1 MINGR
6 LIRTLVVKDV
16 TLIFKNRF
24 FAFITVFGLVVY
36 VAIYFL
42 LPRSLNDTL
51 ALGLY
56 APAMPDVLR
65 ERLSGDGLD
74 ITLVDSDGA
83 LQAGVLAGDYPVGI
97 ALPADMLAQMQA
109 GAKPQVQ
116 LYLTAELPPELKEAY
131 SVLLEEIAF
140 LVSGQLLT
148 IATTETI
155 LGPDLAGR
163 QIAPRDRMLPL
174 LAVIVLLMETLA
186 LASLISSEIEGRTL
200 QALLVTPMRVQDLF
214 VSKGLVGVGLA
225 FGQAMLILIITGGL
239 SRAPLLLP
247 AALLL
252 GALLTTG
259 IGFMLASVA
268 RDMMSVMAWGVVTLI
283 VLIIPA
289 LMVLLPG
296 LATTWIRLIPSYYLV
311 DTVHRALNF
320 GADWGAVWQNLL
332 VLLATAVAFF
342 WLGMVALRRKFQ

>member
-1 MINGR
+1 
-6 LIRTLVVKDV
+6 
-16 TLIFKNRF
+16 
-24 FAFITVFGLVVY
+24 
-36 VAIYFL
+36 
-42 LPRSLNDTL
+42 
-51 ALGLY
+51 
-56 APAMPDVLR
+56 LR

-74 ITLVDSDGA
+74 LTLVDSDAA

-97 ALPADMLAQMQA
+97 ALPPAMLAEVQA
-109 GAKPQVQ
+109 GAKPQAQ

-131 SVLLEEIAF
+131 TVLLEEIAF
-140 LVSGQLLT
+140 LVSGQVLT
-148 IATTETI
+148 IETTETI

-186 LASLISSEIEGRTL
+186 LTSLISSEIEGRTL

-214 VSKGLVGVGLA
+214 ISKGLVGVGLA

-239 SRAPLLLP
+239 SRAPLLLA

-252 GALLTTG
+252 GALLATG
-259 IGFMLASVA
+259 LGFMLASVA

-320 GADWGAVWQNLL
+320 GAGWGAVWQNLL

-342 WLGMVALRRKFQ
+342 WLGMAALRRKFQ